1 MTKVTAIVKKRIL
14 TESIQRIVVFIF
26 KTRLKKEKTIQNI
39 DLPDCEKIVPAKNQL
54 NDEFGYFNK
63 IVR

>member
-1 MTKVTAIVKKRIL
+1 MTKVTAIVKKRNI
-14 TESIQRIVVFIF
+14 TETMQQIVAFVFN
-26 KTRLKKEKTIQNI
+26 TQLKKEKTVQNI
-39 DLPDCEKIVPAKNQL
+39 DLPDSEKIVPANNQL